1 MAKKK
6 TLFECQHCG
15 FTSAK
20 WMGKCPSCGAWD
32 SLVELSETQQEVL
45 KQTSSAVTGKA
56 RAQPISAI
64 AHTEVERFSS
74 NDVEL
79 DMVLGGGVVPG
90 SLTLIGGSP
99 GVGKSTLL
107 LKIGA
112 NIARGGRNTLYVT
125 GEESEGQV
133 KLRANRLDANADTLY
148 LLSEIRLEQVLSEL
162 AHRDYECLIVDS
174 IQTLYSEAVTSAP
187 GSVTQVRQITFELM
201 RIAKERRIAVF
212 IIGHITKEGSI
223 AGPRVLEHMVD
234 TVLYFEGDSAREL
247 RILRGFKNR
256 FGPTSEIGVF
266 EMRNE
271 GLVSA
276 KDIGSRFFDKTR
288 AQSGSAL
295 TVVMEGS
302 RPIILEVQALVSE
315 SHASNPKRQATGF
328 DTNRLNMLLALLER
342 KLELPPAAERLRRLH
357 QHHRGHQDQRDRRRP
372 RRARRHHQQLPRP
385 RRLQGDRLYRG
396 GLARGRRTRS
406 LPARHPPARARHA
419 RHHQGPRRQKAPAEP
434 RRQVLPRRRSH
445 QTDRLD
451 VRPVC
456 KRQLLVVCR
465 AGTGAVVRRT
475 GDGESQRQ
483 LLGVSASDT
492 AQRNSGA

>member
-20 WMGKCPSCGAWD
+20 WMGKCPNCGAWD
-32 SLVELSETQQEVL
+32 SLIELNEQQQEVL
-45 KQTSSAVTGKA
+45 KQSSKATTATSKA
-56 RAQPISAI
+56 QLISDI
-64 AHTEVERFSS
+64 EQTEVERFSS
-74 NDVEL
+74 DDVEL

-112 NIARGGRNTLYVT
+112 NIANGGRDTLYVT

-133 KLRANRLDANADTLY
+133 KLRANRLDANAKQLY
-148 LLSEIRLEQVLSEL
+148 LLSEIKLEQVLAEL
-162 AHRDYECLIVDS
+162 AHRDYECLIIDS

-201 RIAKERRIAVF
+201 RIAKERRIAIF

-234 TVLYFEGDSAREL
+234 TVLYFEGDSAQEL

-276 KDIGSRFFDKTR
+276 KDIGSRFFNKDR

-302 RPIILEVQALVSE
+302 RPLILEVQALVSD

-328 DTNRLNMLLALLER
+328 DNNRLGMLLALLER
-342 KLELPPAAERLRRLH
+342 KLELPLNSYDVFINIAGGIKINETAADLAVLAAIISSFRDRAVSKETVFIGEVSLVGDVREVFQLDSRLRELAMH
-357 QHHRGHQDQRDRRRP
+357 GITKALVAKKPQQD
-372 RRARRHHQQLPRP
+372 H
-385 RRLQGDRLYRG
+385 GV
-396 GLARGRRTRS
+396 
-406 LPARHPPARARHA
+406 
-419 RHHQGPRRQKAPAEP
+419 KCF
-434 RRQVLPRRRSH
+434 QVDEVTKLI
-445 QTDRLD
+445 
-451 VRPVC
+451 
-456 KRQLLVVCR
+456 
-465 AGTGAVVRRT
+465 
-475 GDGESQRQ
+475 EWM
-483 LLGVSASDT
+483 
-492 AQRNSGA
+492 